1 MATRQ
6 VNTKFELDGEAEYK
20 RAISEISASM
30 RVLDSE
36 MELNK
41 KVFADNANSQEAFAA
56 KADILGRK
64 ILEQK
69 DKIAVLE
76 KAVENAKNAYGEAD
90 KRTKN
95 WEASLNKAKGEL
107 IDMERAE
114 KDAAEGAEGL
124 GEAVEDAGEKT
135 EKSGGLFG
143 GFVVTLG
150 DVKDIAGE
158 VWGALKKIVDTG
170 VEVEKW
176 MIDSTKE
183 AASYADELLTVS
195 RNTGLSVETLQEW
208 DRMSWYI
215 DSDLDTMTSMYTKL
229 AGSIS
234 SAQDGTGTAA
244 EAFDRLSVSVHDTDG
259 NLRPMEEV
267 LWSTL
272 NQLSQVTNETER
284 ATLANDLFGKKWTE
298 LEAFYV
304 LGTDEYKAYVDE
316 LREGNAFMNEEQLQT
331 LGHVQ
336 DKLDEFNAQVEGAKT
351 ALALEFAPYLEEAME
366 NAETAV
372 GGLGDKINET
382 DIVENLGQIL
392 VDASSLLNPLADLAE
407 NILPLLNSGLEGIDT
422 VIVSIS
428 RGLEIVNG
436 WLDSEA
442 FRTAREW
449 LNSDIGQAIIGYAR
463 TAAWNATPIGQSLQM
478 GGAIARTGW
487 NIGSRLFGG
496 NASGTDNF
504 PGGWTRI
511 NEMGQESIY
520 LPQGTQIR
528 TAQET
533 RSSASVINNYFS
545 INANDI
551 DEVRRVVEV
560 FQDSARLSRM
570 EG

>member
-20 RAISEISASM
+20 RAISEINASM
-30 RVLDSE
+30 KVLNSE
-36 MELNK
+36 MTLNQ
-41 KVFADNANSQEAFAA
+41 KVFEDNANSQEAYAA
-56 KADILGRK
+56 KADVLGRK

-69 DKIAVLE
+69 DKVAILE

-90 KRTKN
+90 KRTKE
-95 WEASLNKAKGEL
+95 WEARLNKAKGEL

-124 GEAVEDAGEKT
+124 GDAMEEAGEKA
-135 EKSGGLFG
+135 EESGGLFG

-158 VWGALKKIVDTG
+158 VFGALKKIVETG
-170 VEVEKW
+170 VDVEKW
-176 MIDSTKE
+176 MVDNTKD
-183 AASYADELLTVS
+183 AAAYADELLTMS

-244 EAFDRLSVSVHDTDG
+244 EAFEKLTVSVHDTNG
-259 NLRPMEEV
+259 NLRPMEEI

-272 NQLSQVTNETER
+272 NQLQYVTNETER
-284 ATLANDLFGKKWTE
+284 ATIANDLFGKKWTE

-304 LGTDEYKAYVDE
+304 IGSEQYQAYVNE

-331 LGHVQ
+331 LGNVQ
-336 DKLDEFNAQVEGAKT
+336 DKLDEFNAHVGGAKN
-351 ALALEFAPYLEEAME
+351 ALALEFAPYLEEAMGTT
-366 NAETAV
+366 ETIF
-372 GGLGDKINET
+372 GRLGSAINET
-382 DIVENLGQIL
+382 NIVGNLGQIL
-392 VDASSLLNPLADLAE
+392 SDSAGLLEPLEHIAE
-407 NILPLLNSGLEGIDT
+407 KALPGIESGLETIDGWINSVHDALDRLDT
-422 VIVSIS
+422 WL
-428 RGLEIVNG
+428 GGKELTLEVTTTINEQG
-436 WLDSEA
+436 FSHSSGK
-442 FRTAREW
+442 F
-449 LNSDIGQAIIGYAR
+449 
-463 TAAWNATPIGQSLQM
+463 
-478 GGAIARTGW
+478 
-487 NIGSRLFGG
+487 
-496 NASGTDNF
+496 NASGNDNF
-504 PGGWTRI
+504 SGGWTRI

-533 RSSASVINNYFS
+533 RSSAGVINNYFT
-545 INANDI
+545 IDANNLE
-551 DEVRRVVEV
+551 EVRRVVEI